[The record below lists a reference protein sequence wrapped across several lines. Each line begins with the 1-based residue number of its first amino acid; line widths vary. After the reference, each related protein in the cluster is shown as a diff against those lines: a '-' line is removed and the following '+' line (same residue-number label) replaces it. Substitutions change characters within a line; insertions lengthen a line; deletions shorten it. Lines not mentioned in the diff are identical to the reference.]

1 MSIKKQLGKQILVIA
16 EPQNAIAKTV
26 EAANSAQPFFLNVD
40 SPEMVVAAHQAF
52 TDSGADI
59 ILTNTAGALRPV
71 FQQIG
76 RENLIE
82 AVNVRGVEITRKCA
96 GEAQFVAGHVQ
107 TIGLKIEPFGEIE
120 FDEAVRIYS
129 EQIRFLVSAGIDLL
143 VIDSLHTIQ
152 EMRAATIA
160 ANSLRNAIPL
170 AVFSKFDSEGNTD
183 DKMTVESFATIL
195 DGLQVDSI
203 GILQNSPTKSIFR
216 RLMNTTNR
224 PISIRFLPEIG
235 DEIEKSVAAFT
246 ELGAAMVGAEIPE
259 QVRAVASAVRGREIV
274 RAPKPNL
281 RLPLRI
287 ASRSR
292 VVCIGDGLPFVKIG
306 ERINPTGRKMLAAG
320 IRDGNFDLLLKDAIA
335 QAESGAD
342 ALDVNV
348 GIPMI
353 DEPAT
358 MKSVVSEIQR
368 TVSIPLVLDSAAA
381 NVLESGLKVYAG
393 KALVN
398 SVNGKRKRIEEA
410 LPIVKKYGAAVIAL
424 TIDETIPETAEERLA
439 IARTILEAC
448 EEFKIPKENVIVD
461 VAAMAIASSDKS
473 GIPVLKA
480 IQLVRQELGL
490 PVSLGISN
498 TSFGLPQ
505 RTLVHNTFLIQAIGA
520 GLDAAILNPLDE
532 QIHDLI
538 AAASLF
544 VGRDPDCR
552 NYLKAYR
559 AKKQITQD

>member
-1 MSIKKQLGKQILVIA
+1 MSIQKQLGKQILVIA
-16 EPQNAIAKTV
+16 DPRAAIAQTIENASDV
-26 EAANSAQPFFLNVD
+26 SSIFINIE
-40 SPEMVVAAHQAF
+40 SPEKVITAYQTFAS
-52 TDSGADI
+52 SGADV

-76 RENLIE
+76 RENLVE
-82 AVNVRGVEITRKCA
+82 AVNVRGVEIARKCA
-96 GEAQFVAGHVQ
+96 GDTASVAGHIQ
-107 TIGLKIEPFGEIE
+107 TIGLKIEPFGEIG
-120 FDEAVRIYS
+120 FDSAVRIYS
-129 EQIRFLVSAGIDLL
+129 EQIQFLMSAGIDLL
-143 VIDSLHTIQ
+143 VIDSLHAVQ
-152 EMRAATIA
+152 EMRAAVIA
-160 ANSLRNAIPL
+160 ANSQRNAIPL
-170 AVFSKFDSEGNTD
+170 AVFSKFDSDGNTD
-183 DKMTVESFATIL
+183 DGLTVESFATIL
-195 DGLQVDSI
+195 DGLRIDVA
-203 GILQNSPTKSIFR
+203 GILQNSPNKSIFR
-216 RLMNTTNR
+216 RLTNSTNR
-224 PISIRFLPEIG
+224 PVSVRFLPEIG
-235 DEIEKSVAAFT
+235 DEIEKSSAAFAD
-246 ELGAAMVGAEIPE
+246 LGAAIVGATTPE
-259 QVRAVASAVRGREIV
+259 QIRSISSAVRGREVV
-274 RAPKPNL
+274 RTSKIY
-281 RLPLRI
+281 PLRI

-292 VVCIGDGLPFVKIG
+292 VISIGDGLPFVKIG
-306 ERINPTGRKMLAAG
+306 ERINPTGRKILAAG

-342 ALDVNV
+342 ALDINV

-368 TVSIPLVLDSAAA
+368 AVSIPLVLDSAAA

-398 SVNGKRKRIEEA
+398 SVNGKRKRLEEV

-424 TIDETIPETAEERLA
+424 TIDETIHETAEERLA
-439 IARTILEAC
+439 IARTILKAC
-448 EEFKIPKENVIVD
+448 DEFRIPKENIIVD

-505 RTLVHNTFLIQAIGA
+505 RALVHNTFLVQAIGA

-532 QIHDLI
+532 QIHDLV

-559 AKKQITQD
+559 SKKQTTQD

>member
-1 MSIKKQLGKQILVIA
+1 MSIQKQLGKQILVIA
-16 EPQNAIAKTV
+16 DPRTGIAKTI
-26 EAANSAQPFFLNVD
+26 ESASNAPSFFLNVE
-40 SPEMVVAAHQAF
+40 SPEKVVAAYQAF
-52 TDSGADI
+52 ADSGADI

-76 RENLIE
+76 RENLVE
-82 AVNVRGVEITRKCA
+82 AVNVRGAEIARKCA
-96 GEAQFVAGHVQ
+96 GDTASVAGHIQ
-107 TIGLKIEPFGEIE
+107 TIGLKIEPFGEIG
-120 FDEAVRIYS
+120 FDSAVRIYS
-129 EQIRFLVSAGIDLL
+129 EQIQFLMSAGIDLL
-143 VIDSLHTIQ
+143 VIDSLHAVQ
-152 EMRAATIA
+152 EMRAAVIA
-160 ANSLRNAIPL
+160 ANSQRNAIPL
-170 AVFSKFDSEGNTD
+170 AVFSKFDSDGNTD
-183 DKMTVESFATIL
+183 DGLTVESFATIL
-195 DGLQVDSI
+195 DGLRIDVA
-203 GILQNSPTKSIFR
+203 GILQNSPNKSIFR
-216 RLMNTTNR
+216 RLTNSTNR
-224 PISIRFLPEIG
+224 PVSVRFLPEIG
-235 DEIEKSVAAFT
+235 DEIEKSSAAFAD
-246 ELGAAMVGAEIPE
+246 LGAAIVGATTPE
-259 QVRAVASAVRGREIV
+259 QIRSISSAVRGREVV
-274 RAPKPNL
+274 RTSKIY
-281 RLPLRI
+281 PLRI

-292 VVCIGDGLPFVKIG
+292 VISIGDGLPFVKIG
-306 ERINPTGRKMLAAG
+306 ERINPTGRKILAAG

-342 ALDVNV
+342 ALDINV

-368 TVSIPLVLDSAAA
+368 AVSIPLVLDSAAA

-398 SVNGKRKRIEEA
+398 SVNGKRKRLEEV
-410 LPIVKKYGAAVIAL
+410 LPLVQKYGAAVIAL
-424 TIDETIPETAEERLA
+424 TIDETIHETAEERLA
-439 IARTILEAC
+439 IARTILKAC
-448 EEFKIPKENVIVD
+448 DEFRIPKENIIVD

-505 RTLVHNTFLIQAIGA
+505 RALVHNTFLVQAIGA

-532 QIHDLI
+532 QIHDLV

-559 AKKQITQD
+559 SKKQTTQD

>member
-1 MSIKKQLGKQILVIA
+1 MSIQKQLGKQILVIA
-16 EPQNAIAKTV
+16 DPRTGIAKTI
-26 EAANSAQPFFLNVD
+26 ESASNAPSFFLNVE
-40 SPEMVVAAHQAF
+40 SPEKVVAAYQAF
-52 TDSGADI
+52 ADSGADI

-76 RENLIE
+76 RENLVE
-82 AVNVRGVEITRKCA
+82 AVNVRGAEIARKCA
-96 GEAQFVAGHVQ
+96 GDTASVAGHIQ
-107 TIGLKIEPFGEIE
+107 TIGLKIEPFGEIG
-120 FDEAVRIYS
+120 FDSAVRIYS
-129 EQIRFLVSAGIDLL
+129 EQIQFLMSAGIDLL
-143 VIDSLHTIQ
+143 VIDSLHAVQ
-152 EMRAATIA
+152 EMRAAVIA

-170 AVFSKFDSEGNTD
+170 AVFSKFDSDGNTD
-183 DKMTVESFATIL
+183 DGLTVESFATIL

-203 GILQNSPTKSIFR
+203 GILQNSPNKSIFR
-216 RLMNTTNR
+216 RLTNSTNR
-224 PISIRFLPEIG
+224 PVSVRFLPEVG
-235 DEIEKSVAAFT
+235 DEIEKSSAAFA

-259 QVRAVASAVRGREIV
+259 QVHAIASAVRGREIV
-274 RAPKPNL
+274 RTPKPKL

-287 ASRSR
+287 ANRSR
-292 VVCIGDGLPFVKIG
+292 VISIGDGLPFVKIG
-306 ERINPTGRKMLAAG
+306 ERINPTGRKVLAAG

-368 TVSIPLVLDSAAA
+368 AVSIPLVLDSAAA

-398 SVNGKRKRIEEA
+398 SVNGKRKRLEEV

-439 IARTILEAC
+439 IARTILKAC
-448 EEFKIPKENVIVD
+448 DEFKIPKENIIVD

-498 TSFGLPQ
+498 TSFGLPE
-505 RTLVHNTFLIQAIGA
+505 RILVHSAFLIQAIA
-520 GLDAAILNPLDE
+520 MGLDAAILNPLE
-532 QIHDLI
+532 PQIHEQI

-559 AKKQITQD
+559 AKKQTTQD

>member
-1 MSIKKQLGKQILVIA
+1 MSIQKQLGKQILVIA
-16 EPQNAIAKTV
+16 DPRAAIAKTV
-26 EAANSAQPFFLNVD
+26 EAAINAQPFFLNVE
-40 SPEMVVAAHQAF
+40 SPEKVTAAYQTFAS
-52 TDSGADI
+52 SGADI
-59 ILTNTAGALRPV
+59 ILTNTAGALRPI

-82 AVNVRGVEITRKCA
+82 AVNLRGVEIARKYA

-129 EQIRFLVSAGIDLL
+129 EQIQFLMSAGIDLL

-160 ANSLRNAIPL
+160 ANSLRNTIPL
-170 AVFSKFDSEGNTD
+170 AVFSKFDSDGNTD
-183 DKMTVESFATIL
+183 DKLTVESFAVIL
-195 DGLQVDSI
+195 DGLQIDSI
-203 GILQNSPTKSIFR
+203 GILQNSPAKSIFR
-216 RLMNTTNR
+216 RLMNATNR
-224 PISIRFLPEIG
+224 PISVRFLPEIG

-246 ELGAAMVGAEIPE
+246 ELGAAMVGAERPE
-259 QVRAVASAVRGREIV
+259 QVHVISSAVRGREIIRV
-274 RAPKPNL
+274 PKTF
-281 RLPLRI
+281 PLRI
-287 ASRSR
+287 ANRSR
-292 VVCIGDGLPFVKIG
+292 VISIGDGLPFVKIG

-320 IRDGNFDLLLKDAIA
+320 IREGNFDLLLKDAVA

-368 TVSIPLVLDSAAA
+368 AVSIPLVLDSAAA

-398 SVNGKRKRIEEA
+398 SVNGKKKRLEEV

-439 IARTILEAC
+439 IAKMILKAC
-448 EEFKIPKENVIVD
+448 DEFKIPKENIIVD

-480 IQLVRQELGL
+480 IRLVRQELGL

-505 RTLVHNTFLIQAIGA
+505 RALVHNTFLVQAIGA
-520 GLDAAILNPLDE
+520 GLDTAILNPLDE

-552 NYLKAYR
+552 DYLKAYR
-559 AKKQITQD
+559 AKKQTTKD